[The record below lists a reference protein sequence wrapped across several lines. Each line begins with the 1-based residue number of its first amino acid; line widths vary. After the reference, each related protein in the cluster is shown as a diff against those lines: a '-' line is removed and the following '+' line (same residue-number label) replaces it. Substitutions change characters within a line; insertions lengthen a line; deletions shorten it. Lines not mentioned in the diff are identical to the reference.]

1 MFLCNMMK
9 YNTQLLLPIEKNDKK
24 ERYNEDNFKIA
35 YITVLE
41 QSYYCNLC

>member
-1 MFLCNMMK
+1 MCLCNMMK
-9 YNTQLLLPIEKNDKK
+9 YNTQLLLAIEKNDKK
-24 ERYNEDNFKIA
+24 RYNEDSFKIA